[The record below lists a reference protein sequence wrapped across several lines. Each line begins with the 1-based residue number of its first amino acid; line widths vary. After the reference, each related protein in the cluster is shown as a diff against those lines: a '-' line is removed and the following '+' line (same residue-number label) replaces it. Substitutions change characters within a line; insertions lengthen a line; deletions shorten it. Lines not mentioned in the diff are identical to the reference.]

1 MSVKTHFVFPG
12 QKSIFSLHWSQ
23 MVQMGPTGNSIY
35 IYYIILYIIFLYLI
49 QNSYIDLFRPFFT
62 LLGHCGTLTSLSC
75 LVIFGPKWV
84 DPSHGLAFVAYRFSH
99 FIQYQ
104 SVIGTEGAKYGI
116 AFESDCALRHWQ
128 IMIATLCFS
137 SFNYQF
143 GALAKRTVKSSMK
156 TFFRRIWFN
165 CRFGFFPI
173 LPRLQSIGFSPW

>member
-35 IYYIILYIIFLYLI
+35 IYYIILYIIFIYLI

-84 DPSHGLAFVAYRFSH
+84 DPSHGLAFVAH
-99 FIQYQ
+99 
-104 SVIGTEGAKYGI
+104 
-116 AFESDCALRHWQ
+116 
-128 IMIATLCFS
+128 CF
-137 SFNYQF
+137 F
-143 GALAKRTVKSSMK
+143 
-156 TFFRRIWFN
+156 TFH
-165 CRFGFFPI
+165 PI
-173 LPRLQSIGFSPW
+173 LECDWQRRKIQDCFWIWLCIEIFANHDCHFVFLVFQLPFWCPRQKDS